1 MVGLVWKLFCSLRSC
16 SVIVEFV
23 VCDGGEA
30 MWGPATQTV
39 FFFFQDK
46 ARGLFQKKL
55 LQPVVTFKA
64 KTNKTPKRLKE
75 KVETTKMTWVGP
87 AL

>member
-39 FFFFQDK
+39 FFFFSK
-46 ARGLFQKKL
+46 TKL
-55 LQPVVTFKA
+55 EVFFKRNFCSLSLLS
-64 KTNKTPKRLKE
+64 KPKP
-75 KVETTKMTWVGP
+75 TKPPNG
-87 AL
+87 

>member
-1 MVGLVWKLFCSLRSC
+1 MVGLVWKLFCSLRSR

-30 MWGPATQTV
+30 LWGPATQMCC
-39 FFFFQDK
+39 FFFYPQDK

-55 LQPVVTFKA
+55 LQPKPT
-64 KTNKTPKRLKE
+64 KTPN
-75 KVETTKMTWVGP
+75 G
-87 AL
+87 

>member
-1 MVGLVWKLFCSLRSC
+1 MWKLFCCLRSC

-30 MWGPATQTV
+30 MWGPATQTWCPPPP
-39 FFFFQDK
+39 QDK

-55 LQPVVTFKA
+55 LQPVVTLKA
-64 KTNKTPKRLKE
+64 KTNKNPKRLKE
-75 KVETTKMTWVGP
+75 KVETTKMTWVGR

>member
-46 ARGLFQKKL
+46 TRGLFQKKL
-55 LQPVVTFKA
+55 CSLSLLSK
-64 KTNKTPKRLKE
+64 PKP
-75 KVETTKMTWVGP
+75 TKPPNG
-87 AL
+87 

>member
-1 MVGLVWKLFCSLRSC
+1 MVGLVWKLFCSLRSR

-23 VCDGGEA
+23 VCDGVEA
-30 MWGPATQTV
+30 LWGPATQMC
-39 FFFFQDK
+39 FFSPQDK

-64 KTNKTPKRLKE
+64 KPTKTPN
-75 KVETTKMTWVGP
+75 G
-87 AL
+87 